1 MKILIVPSFY
11 PTRERPTLGVFVR
24 DQAELLGRA
33 GHDVTV
39 NSLES
44 RSIRQL
50 GPRTIAASHFQSE
63 TKVFPTH
70 TENIRRGWNPLSQ
83 YPLGAA
89 VWMMLAGRMAA
100 REARSRAAGLVISH
114 NAILAAAAVNR
125 CRKLRE
131 LPHIITEHSSSILS
145 GALPPWQSALASSA
159 YVRASGIIA
168 VSRALATRVSQ
179 IAPSQ
184 HRIHVIPNPIATDF
198 FRRDP
203 GHPPSR
209 TTFGII
215 ANLVPIKRIDIAI
228 KAVAILARKG
238 LQFEFHIGGSGPEEP
253 RLRQLVSEL
262 GVGKWISFKGKLDRP
277 QVRSALQRIGTLC
290 ITSEHETFGMIAAE
304 AMSMGCFVISSNC
317 GGPTDFVGKGNGLV
331 LPSCHP
337 ESVASAM
344 ESRIHGHEGHDPE
357 ASRSHIESL
366 CSEKSVATALS
377 GVFQEILMNRT
388 A

>member
-39 NSLES
+39 SSLES

-63 TKVFPTH
+63 TKILPTH
-70 TENIRRGWNPLSQ
+70 REVAYRGWNPFSQ

-89 VWMMLAGRMAA
+89 FWMMLAGRVAA
-100 REARSRAAGLVISH
+100 SEASSRTAGLVVSH
-114 NAILAAAAVNR
+114 NAILAGAAVTR

-145 GALPPWQSALASSA
+145 GALPPWQTALAASA
-159 YVRASGIIA
+159 YMGASCIIA

-184 HRIHVIPNPIATDF
+184 RRIHVIPNPIATDY

-203 GHPPSR
+203 GNPPNR

-228 KAVAILARKG
+228 KAAAILARKG

-277 QVRSALQRIGTLC
+277 QVRSVLQRIGTLC

-317 GGPTDFVGKGNGLV
+317 GGPTDFVGNGNGLV
-331 LPSCHP
+331 LPSCDP
-337 ESVASAM
+337 ESLASAM
-344 ESRIHGHEGHDPE
+344 ESRIHGHEVHDPE
-357 ASRSHIESL
+357 ASRSQIEAL
-366 CSEKSVATALS
+366 CSEKAVAKALS
-377 GVFQEILMNRT
+377 DAFQGILMSRT